1 MKLVC
6 LLWGG
11 GIGVGAAIAAG
22 VGWSCEAMA
31 QPIPPQS
38 PQLPSLPD
46 RLPPPSPDILV
57 PPLEMSPERDGPA
70 EEIPEIWVR
79 EIEVLGNTVF
89 SEAQLAELTAAY
101 EGRSLVFEEL
111 INLRTAI
118 TDLYVANGY
127 TTSGAFIPPQDVSD
141 GVVQVQVVEGRLD
154 RLTITGVRRLSE
166 GWIRRRLERASDSPL
181 SLPALEQA
189 LQLLQQDPAIAS
201 VRAELMAGR
210 GPGLSELQ
218 LTVTEAFPV
227 EGRLQLANRNSPNV
241 GSLRPSVEM
250 EVYSPLGIGDSLL
263 GEFGITEGVREG
275 FVRYEL
281 PVNAENTR
289 LSLSY
294 QRGRSRVVEE
304 PFEVLEIRSTDEDW
318 RLGVSHPLWETSN
331 DVFRV
336 GMSLGLQRSRTFL
349 FDDEPFSFSDGPE
362 DGRSNLTVLQ
372 LTQDWSSRSPAEVVA
387 ARSQFSLG
395 VDAFNATRN
404 ETGPDGLFFAWL
416 GQFQWVRSLAPDTL
430 LVTRMAAQLA
440 ADPLLPISQFGL
452 GGPDTVRGY
461 LQNQRVG
468 DSGVMLS
475 LEFRYP
481 LIRDPGGLGL
491 VQIAPF
497 FDVGTVWNLGS
508 DREIPNPQTLLGT
521 GVGLRWEMSPDFSA
535 TVDWGIP
542 LVDVGDRGESLQGN
556 GVYFSIEYRPF

>member
-1 MKLVC
+1 MKFVC
-6 LLWGG
+6 LLWVG
-11 GIGVGAAIAAG
+11 GIGVGTAIAAG
-22 VGWSCEAMA
+22 VGWSEAMA
-31 QPIPPQS
+31 QPMPPQS
-38 PQLPSLPD
+38 PELPPLPD
-46 RLPPPSPDILV
+46 RLPPPSPEILV
-57 PPLEMSPERDGPA
+57 PPLQTSPEREPLS
-70 EEIPEIWVR
+70 EEIPEIRVR
-79 EIEVLGNTVF
+79 QIEVLGNTVF
-89 SEAQLAELTAAY
+89 SAAELAELTAAY
-101 EGRSLVFEEL
+101 EGRSLAFEEL

-154 RLTITGVRRLSE
+154 RLTITGVSRLSE
-166 GWIRRRLERASDSPL
+166 EPIRRRLERASHPPL

-189 LQLLQQDPAIAS
+189 LQLLQQDPAITS

-210 GPGLSELQ
+210 GPGLSELR
-218 LTVTEAFPV
+218 LTITEAFPV

-241 GSLRPSVEM
+241 GSLRPSVE
-250 EVYSPLGIGDSLL
+250 VQVHSPLGIGDSLL
-263 GEFGITEGVREG
+263 GEFGLTEGVREG

-304 PFEVLEIRSTDEDW
+304 PFEALGIRSTDEDW
-318 RLGVSHPLWETSN
+318 RLGISHPLWETSN

-336 GMSLGLQRSRTFL
+336 GMSLGLQRSRTFI
-349 FDDEPFSFSDGPE
+349 FDDEPFSFSEGPE

-395 VDAFNATRN
+395 LDAFNATRH

-430 LVTRMAAQLA
+430 LVTRMAAQLS

-481 LIRDPGGLGL
+481 LIRDPGGVGI

-497 FDVGTVWNLGS
+497 LDLGTVWNLGS
-508 DREIPNPQTLLGT
+508 DREILDPQTLVGT
-521 GVGLRWEMSPDFSA
+521 GLGLRWEMAPDFSA

-542 LVDVGDRGESLQGN
+542 LVDVDGRGDSLQGN